1 MAIEIMNDSKVVGI
15 LTAQARKDR
24 VDSGDAANAAK

>member
-1 MAIEIMNDSKVVGI
+1 MAVEIFKDSKVVGI

-24 VDSGDAANAAK
+24 VETTDAENAAK